1 VRSANLIVTAALSA
15 AVIGEGAY
23 IIKTQRKVE
32 TLSDQV
38 QQLVAESLG
47 QEGSTG
53 SDERPARSFTAPAS
67 RAGQPA
73 VPARLPPPKFA
84 NAPTPL
90 PPPTGTT
97 SQVPLPAGL
106 DNPEAREQLRNF
118 VASELQ
124 RERDE
129 QRDRFRQ
136 QRDEMMQ
143 RRLDQ
148 TIKTLGLNADEGKR
162 LTDVLAAQRT
172 AREELRNK
180 IQAGQIAG
188 QDMGKQFTALREQTD
203 QQLRQV
209 LGDDRLKKFQELQ
222 RQNGGGRGGGGPEG
236 GRFRGP
242 GGGGDPGGAPPPT
255 P

>member
-38 QQLVAESLG
+38 QQLVAESFG
-47 QEGSTG
+47 QEGSAG
-53 SDERPARSFTAPAS
+53 SEERPSRSFTAPAL
-67 RAGQPA
+67 RAGQPGA
-73 VPARLPPPKFA
+73 PNRLPPPKFA
-84 NAPTPL
+84 SAPTPL

-97 SQVPLPAGL
+97 SQVPLPPGL
-106 DNPEAREQLRNF
+106 DNPEAREQLRAF

-136 QRDEMMQ
+136 QRDEAMQ
-143 RRLDQ
+143 RRLEE

-162 LTDVLAAQRT
+162 LTDALAAQRA

-188 QDMGKQFTALREQTD
+188 QEMGKQFTALREQTD
-203 QQLRQV
+203 EQVRQI
-209 LGDDRLKKFQELQ
+209 LGDDKMKKFQELQ
-222 RQNGGGRGGGGPEG
+222 RQNRGPGGPEG

-242 GGGGDPGGAPPPT
+242 GGGRDPGGAPPPT